1 MKPKELFYP
10 FLKRTALLSW
20 VLKLINIPVTVF
32 IARLTSNVVSKATDG
47 DIAAVVTAGVTL
59 LSLVLGY
66 RLFALFTETAYEKR
80 LSKAQQ
86 KCKLA
91 LYRQF
96 LKNPLNLLY
105 QADQGDAKEK
115 LVDDFKTETN
125 RYTTLY
131 PEFWTGLTAS
141 LVYLLVLGL
150 QSPLIALL
158 YLALSLTQIFPPII
172 VKKYLR
178 TNYQAC
184 RDIEAKL
191 TDYIVSGYRGFT
203 TIKLFAL
210 KSWWLHGLKDL
221 HHQNIVIGNKV
232 EATAWAEDAL
242 ERFMDAFL
250 QYGSYLIAGLLIL
263 LGKISLPL
271 GIQAIALAPGLFS
284 ASKTVFSQL
293 SGFNLASA
301 ASKRLSQ
308 WFTEPHSDA
317 VDLRPG
323 AITLNHIT
331 LSHDERSIL
340 KNATATLPACG
351 LTLIKGANGIGKSTL
366 FRLLTGLSLPQSGKI
381 DLGGTLPVQL
391 ADSNFPSKLLY
402 LPQEDPVFS
411 CAPRELIQ
419 MITPERAEAAL
430 KIAAVFAL
438 SDVQLQETALSELS
452 GGERKKV
459 FLSIAFAM
467 DPPLLLLDEPT
478 NSLDAESKGVL
489 LELLHHRS
497 GCTLL
502 ISHEEL
508 FDAAADCIYT
518 IETGGLNLETAN
530 A

>member
-1 MKPKELFYP
+1 MKPKDLFYP
-10 FLKRTALLSW
+10 YLKRTALLSW
-20 VLKLINIPVTVF
+20 VLKLINIPITVL
-32 IARLTSNVVSKATDG
+32 IARLTSNVVARATDG
-47 DIAAVVTAGVTL
+47 DIGAVVTAGLAL
-59 LSLVLGY
+59 LSLVLSY
-66 RLFALFTETAYEKR
+66 RIFAILSETAYEKR
-80 LSKAQQ
+80 LSRAQQ

-91 LYRQF
+91 LYQQF
-96 LKNPLNLLY
+96 FKNPLSLLY

-115 LVDDFKTETN
+115 LVDDFKAETN

-158 YLALSLTQIFPPII
+158 YLAIALTQIFPPII
-172 VKKYLR
+172 VKKYLM

-203 TIKLFAL
+203 TIKLYGL
-210 KSWWLHGLKDL
+210 KGWWLRGLKDL
-221 HHQNIVIGNKV
+221 HHQNLVIGNKV
-232 EATAWAEDAL
+232 ETTAWAEDAL

-263 LGKISLPL
+263 FSKISLPL

-284 ASKTVFSQL
+284 ASKTFFSQI

-308 WFTEPHSDA
+308 WFTEPHGDA

-323 AITLNHIT
+323 AITLDHVT
-331 LSHDERSIL
+331 LSHDDRTIL
-340 KNATATLPACG
+340 KDATATLPACG

-381 DLGGTLPVQL
+381 DLGGALPTQL
-391 ADSNFPSKLLY
+391 TDGNFPSKLLY

-411 CAPRELIQ
+411 CAPAELIQ
-419 MITPERAEAAL
+419 MITPEHAEAAR
-430 KIAAVFAL
+430 KIAATFAL

-478 NSLDAESKGVL
+478 NSLDEESKGIL

-518 IETGGLNLETAN
+518 IENGGLHLETAN